1 MINFAVGAIG
11 LLIASIYDL
20 KCREI
25 EDYIWI
31 SMVIFGFLYSGC
43 LSFVF
48 HDSIYVFQSFVGFIV
63 CFFLGFFMFL
73 LGMGGGDGKL
83 LMGIGALVPKYGMP
97 IYTPL
102 GIILN
107 YHPYIPS
114 FPIMVIINAIFF
126 SIVIPIIV
134 FLKNIIRGVK
144 PKTKKEFMCMFLGEK
159 MRVSEAMKKERLIL
173 GNQENLKLLPSA
185 EEDYNFSNFDENE
198 EIWVT
203 PAIPFVV
210 PMFLSYL
217 ITPIIGDKIIDVVL
231 SLFGL

>member
-1 MINFAVGAIG
+1 MINFVIGAIG

-31 SMVIFGFLYSGC
+31 SMAIFGFLYSIY
-43 LSFVF
+43 LSLIS
-48 HDSIYVFQSFVGFIV
+48 HNILYVIQSFVGFIV

-73 LGMGGGDGKL
+73 LGAGGGDGKL
-83 LMGIGALVPKYGMP
+83 LMGIGALIPKYNMP

-126 SIVIPIIV
+126 SITLPIII

-144 PKTKKEFMCMFLGEK
+144 PKTKKEFICMFIGEK
-159 MRVSEAMKKERLIL
+159 MKVSEAMKKERLIL

-185 EEDYNFSNFDENE
+185 EKDYDFSNFDKNE

-210 PMFLSYL
+210 PIFLSYL
-217 ITPIIGDKIIDVVL
+217 LTPIIGDKIIDIFL
-231 SLFGL
+231 SIFGL